1 VHLVQILLPLYDNE
15 GQPFGKAE
23 YDRVAGQL
31 SERFGGVTA
40 FIRSPARGLWKESN
54 GDSVR
59 DDVVVY
65 EVMIDELDRVWW
77 VRYREELRAAFRQ
90 DQLILRALEVEL
102 L

>member
-15 GQPFGKAE
+15 GQPFGKAQF
-23 YDRVAGQL
+23 DRVASQL

-54 GDSVR
+54 GEAVR

-65 EVMIDELDRVWW
+65 EVMIEELDRVWW

-90 DQLILRALEVEL
+90 DQLILRAVEVEL